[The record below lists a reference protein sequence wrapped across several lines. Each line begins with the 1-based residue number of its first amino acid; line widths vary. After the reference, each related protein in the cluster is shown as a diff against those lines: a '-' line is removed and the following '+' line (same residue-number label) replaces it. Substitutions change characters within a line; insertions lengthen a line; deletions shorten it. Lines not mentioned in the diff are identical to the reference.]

1 MSGVD
6 LNTREC
12 DGHAVIELRGVRW
25 PRTGGRSDSRQRDD
39 TR

>member
-12 DGHAVIELRGVRW
+12 DGRAGSSGVAALAC
-25 PRTGGRSDSRQRDD
+25 GRNRAR
-39 TR
+39 